1 MKKTRIITAALG
13 LCLTASMIAGCS
25 DGGSTGE
32 TGGAAVR
39 IEGGQTQISVEASA
53 AEAGAAVKG
62 YSFKHNGYELGIG
75 STRDDVL
82 TAMGEP
88 YDEQQVMNC
97 ADDAMGTGLF
107 YYEGRVY
114 FEVSGKGGVT
124 QIMISDPVIDC
135 GGVSVGDTTDKITA
149 AYGDPNE
156 LTDYICLYEK
166 DGMRLSFELEGGK
179 VVSISFLIK

>member
-53 AEAGAAVKG
+53 ADVSATLKG
-62 YSFKHNGYELGIG
+62 FTFKHNGYELGIG

-97 ADDAMGTGLF
+97 ADDAMGAGLF
-107 YYEGRVY
+107 YFEGRVY

-124 QIMISDPVIDC
+124 QITISDPVIDC
-135 GGVSVGDTTDKITA
+135 GGVSVGDTVDKVTA
-149 AYGDPNE
+149 AYGDPDE
-156 LTDYICLYEK
+156 LTDYICIYKK
-166 DGMRLSFELEGGK
+166 DGMVLKFGIEGGK
-179 VVSISFLIK
+179 VSEISFLLG